1 MEQTNSIEQDPPHG
15 GSWLRQPTGE
25 LVLNE
30 QTKPAG
36 SGADK
41 PAATQPASAAS
52 AGAEQE

>member
-25 LVLNE
+25 LVLNA

-36 SGADK
+36 SDSES
-41 PAATQPASAAS
+41 QPAPGTT